1 MIRAP
6 ARVPTVAG
14 GTPQTAAN
22 TAHRRRRRTRV
33 SSVSVTLNTEEKDFR
48 LPRDVVPTRY
58 ELTIV
63 PDLDAATFLGH
74 ERIELELT
82 SARSSIVCNAVELQ
96 ISNATLSWPD
106 DSPEPEILEICFD
119 EDLERV
125 TFSAPR
131 QILPGPCVLECD
143 FAGVLNDKL
152 RGFYRSTFRDE
163 DDSEHVIATTQFEST
178 DARRAFPCWDE
189 PDRKAVFSISL
200 EVGSDLLAIS
210 NGAET
215 CVTELSGGRR
225 RLEFSDTIPMSTYL
239 VAFVIGP
246 LEATEVV
253 DVGGTA
259 LRVVHTAGK
268 AHLTAFA
275 LEVGAHA
282 LAYYTEYFG
291 QPFPGDKL
299 DLVAIPDFAFG
310 AMENLGCA
318 TFRETRLLTD
328 PAHSA
333 RDELERVAEV
343 IEHEIAHMWFGDLV
357 TMGWWNGIWLNEAF
371 ATYMAL
377 CCLDDFKPEY
387 QCWVG
392 FSRDREMA
400 LALDGLHTTR
410 PIEFPARTP
419 DEVDSMFD
427 PLTYEKGGSLLR
439 MLEQYIG
446 TERFRDGVRRYLAAH
461 RYGNTE
467 TTDLW
472 DAIEEAAEQLPVR
485 ALMDSWIFQGGH
497 PLVTARADGS
507 DVLLTQEPFSYL
519 PSADR
524 PAGSGPSAI
533 GSRWLVPVA
542 IQARPRNGRSA
553 GTQCRYELLRE
564 QPIRVAAG
572 QGMLVVNAGGNGVY
586 RLRYEG
592 GLLDGILDGLE
603 RLQPLER
610 FTLVADTWACAL
622 AGSTSLGQFL
632 ALLRRLEG
640 EKDPNVWTMVA
651 GALGLLDQ
659 AVAEADRCVLEAFV
673 RSLIGRELE
682 LLGWDRRED
691 DDSQAALRRAVLIAT
706 LGTIG
711 ADARV
716 RAESRDRFVALGQ
729 GASLDVDTAAAI
741 LHVVAT
747 TAGRAEYG
755 ALLARLR
762 SPSDPLEERRYLDS
776 LGYVRDLE
784 LVAEICELCLTEIRS
799 QNAPY
804 LLGSLLTNRV
814 AGPQVWEFVSGHWHT
829 LVERYPANLITR
841 MLEVS
846 RLCQLDSDGA
856 PRLSREVTEF
866 CAAHPLGGLQR
877 AVDQGLERLAVNVRF
892 VMKHRPLLGSLLAK
906 A

>member
-1 MIRAP
+1 M
-6 ARVPTVAG
+6 
-14 GTPQTAAN
+14 
-22 TAHRRRRRTRV
+22 
-33 SSVSVTLNTEEKDFR
+33 TLNTDESDFR

-74 ERIELELT
+74 ERIELDVT
-82 SARSSIVCNAVELQ
+82 SARSSIVCNAAELQ

-106 DSPEPEILEICFD
+106 DSPEPEVLDICFD

-125 TFSAPR
+125 SFTAPR

-163 DDSEHVIATTQFEST
+163 YGNEHVIATTQFEST

-200 EVGSDLLAIS
+200 EVGSGLLAIS
-210 NGAET
+210 NGAEV
-215 CVTELSGGRR
+215 CATELSSGKR
-225 RLEFSDTIPMSTYL
+225 RLEFTDTIPMSTYL

-246 LEATEVV
+246 LEATDVV
-253 DVGGTA
+253 DVDGTA

-275 LEVGAHA
+275 LEAGAHA
-282 LAYYTEYFG
+282 LGYYTKYFG

-299 DLVAIPDFAFG
+299 DLVAIPDFAWG

-318 TFRETRLLTD
+318 TFRETALLTD

-333 RDELERVAEV
+333 RNELERVAGV
-343 IEHEIAHMWFGDLV
+343 VEHEIAHMWFGDLV
-357 TMGWWNGIWLNEAF
+357 TMSWWNGIWLNEAF
-371 ATYMAL
+371 ATYMTL

-392 FSRDREMA
+392 FSRDREIA

-410 PIEFPARTP
+410 PIEFPVRTP

-446 TERFRDGVRRYLAAH
+446 AERFRDGVRRYLAAH

-472 DAIEEAAEQLPVR
+472 DAIEEAAEELPVR

-497 PLVTARADGS
+497 PLLTARADGS
-507 DVLLTQEPFSYL
+507 EVLLTQEPFSYL
-519 PSADR
+519 PAADR

-533 GSRWLVPVA
+533 GSGWLVPVA

-553 GTQCRYELLRE
+553 GAQRRYELLRE
-564 QPIRVAAG
+564 QPIRFAPG
-572 QGMLVVNAGGNGVY
+572 QRMLVVNAGGNGVY

-592 GLLDGILDGLE
+592 GLLDGILDGLD
-603 RLQPLER
+603 RLEPLER

-622 AGSTSLGQFL
+622 AGSVPLGQFL

-640 EKDPNVWTMVA
+640 DKDPSVWTMVA
-651 GALGLLDQ
+651 GALGLLDF
-659 AVAEADRCVLEAFV
+659 AVAEADRCVLEAFI
-673 RSLIGRELE
+673 RSLIGPELE

-691 DDSQAALRRAVLIAT
+691 DDSQAPRRRAVLIAI

-711 ADARV
+711 ADDRV
-716 RAESRDRFVALGQ
+716 RAERRDRFAALGQ

-747 TAGRAEYG
+747 TAGRAEYN
-755 ALLARLR
+755 ALLTRFR
-762 SPSDPLEERRYLDS
+762 SPSDPWEERRYRDS
-776 LGYVRDLE
+776 LGYVRDPE
-784 LVAEICELCLTEIRS
+784 LVADICELCLTEIRS
-799 QNAPY
+799 QDAPY

-829 LVERYPANLITR
+829 LLERYPANLITR
-841 MLEVS
+841 MLEIS
-846 RLCQLDSDGA
+846 RLCQLDSDCA
-856 PRLSREVTEF
+856 PQLPREVTEF

-877 AVDQGLERLAVNVRF
+877 AVDQSLERLAVNVRF